1 MVDPGARRRPLEN
14 QRGLTSP
21 ERTISPA
28 GALHR
33 PPRPRPAAHPL
44 PPPYATQRARS
55 LAKPTPRSPS
65 LPRAPSTPAPPAQR
79 FVLPVARAELDED
92 GRGGGGVAGEDELLP
107 RPPRGSSLLH
117 VEGVEVDVAP
127 RRERPEVE
135 EREAVAHEVRQQVLH
150 LERAADPRPLDAIE
164 AVVELRLVGAVPEV
178 PGHAQ
183 GDTIL

>member
-1 MVDPGARRRPLEN
+1 
-14 QRGLTSP
+14 
-21 ERTISPA
+21 
-28 GALHR
+28 
-33 PPRPRPAAHPL
+33 
-44 PPPYATQRARS
+44 
-55 LAKPTPRSPS
+55 PRSPS

-183 GDTIL
+183 GDTILIDVDPLDLLGRAGAGVHHDDGPLPTALGDAHEAVLVLKRGDACVVAVLHAAELDLDAP